1 MNLSQTLIT
10 LFEIAFV
17 AVVLWAVFHEDRF
30 IAFEEKLFA
39 SIRRRRMRVIRGSKV
54 GESYYPQAQRTRI

>member
-10 LFEIAFV
+10 LFEIAFA

-39 SIRRRRMRVIRGSKV
+39 SIRRRRMRVIRGSRV
-54 GESYYPQAQRTRI
+54 QGSYYPKTQRTRT